1 LGKIFISHSSANN
14 AEALAMHDWLAEHG
28 WGDVF
33 LDLDPRRGLVAG
45 DRWQA
50 ALKAAAESCELILI
64 LISPDWAKS
73 KWCLAEFLL
82 AKQMNKRILGV
93 VVRPT
98 PLPDLPVELTAEW
111 QLVDLSA
118 SDAGWSVTLSPPRF
132 TPQATVTF
140 SGTGLARLAA
150 GLEKAGLDATTFHW
164 PPAADPQRVPYRGL
178 KPLDADDAGI
188 FFGRDGAIV
197 LTLDALRG
205 LASGAAPRIMT
216 ILGASGAGKS
226 SFLRAGL
233 LPRLSRDSRNFRVLP
248 TIRPERAALTGE
260 HGLAATLEAALRS
273 RNVTRNRADIRT
285 ALGQGAAAVAALLRD
300 IATTGD
306 TGDGD
311 TAGPPTLVIAVDQAE
326 ELLTADNAEAAAFL
340 TLVADLAR
348 SEEPAILVV
357 LTVRSDSFQQ
367 LQARPEL
374 AATQPHH
381 LVDLPPIP
389 AGSYGDIIRGP
400 ARRFAAASGKLTI
413 EETLVDALLGDIEQG
428 GSKDALPLL
437 AFTLE
442 RLYTDYGADGDLTL
456 DEYEKLGRTRGAI
469 EAAVEQALAKAD
481 SNPAIPRDRA
491 ARLALLRRGLIPWLA
506 GIDPETGTPRRRVA
520 RLAEVPEEARPLI
533 ELLVEQRL
541 LATDVDRSTG
551 ERTIEP
557 AHEALLRQ
565 WGALDSWLAEDSADL
580 GILEALRRA
589 ATEWE
594 ANARGPEYLAH
605 KGARLATAE
614 QAASQDRFAGYL
626 TSVDR
631 AYLAAAREAESAAVA
646 RARAARTRLTIA
658 AAVAGIVLVAGLT
671 AGWFIWSAGEAA
683 KRQAAASFAT
693 AQAEA
698 ALRDGRP
705 EEGARA
711 ALAAYD
717 IVPNVPT
724 RTAALA
730 AALSVSPNA
739 TAILP
744 LTDRVAEAT
753 WLDPDHVL
761 LLSPKGQLTTL
772 DLGMRKTAASVT
784 LEVTVAP
791 IAVRADGTGGGAIA
805 YSDASLTNLDGKPI
819 AAAPADGFA
828 AKAGTVKFSTDAKV
842 AALVG
847 LAGDALV
854 RDCRTLPCADTHLTP
869 PAGAEGLA
877 ANALTLK
884 PDGTA
889 LVVNWSPGQLALYA
903 DLKSAPVVV
912 PMPKDIAS
920 VGNVTA
926 MDWSAITNKVAM
938 DAGGG
943 EVIIFDPATHQLE
956 PLNLGMLP
964 GALEWSPTA
973 PDLAFAC
980 NYRQVCVYH
989 DGARRFTMQAAGH
1002 TEIIRAVRWS
1012 PDGASLVSYAPND
1025 PLRIWSV
1032 TQDDQVANTRQIDNP
1047 TPLLS
1052 LAVDR
1057 TRNIVAAGDRHA
1069 TVWVWTGDD
1078 PIATPYTL
1086 ANLDDARVTSLA
1098 FLSDGRLAAVYEN
1111 RRIAVWTL
1119 GNEIPTKEVELDNL
1133 QFSRVAVLSG
1143 DIRAA
1148 VPLSDKTVLVLS
1160 GDELRD
1166 TRIPAD
1172 TMPLDQWGLI
1182 AAPAANT
1189 AFVSYSDGS
1198 IRRRDLGA
1206 GTEGATIF
1214 DASTPLC
1221 GTTPTTDNNGSRS
1234 LDVTAD
1240 GKWLVATRTDAT
1252 LIVHSLA
1259 DPTKPICLPLPAP
1272 DSKTVAFS
1280 PNSQHLAVLSATDRL
1295 SVFDLAHPDQPILL
1309 GAPAVPENSPSA
1321 ILADRDNTRTTS
1333 WLAWQDDTT
1342 LLVSTV
1348 DGTVEALHLDPAG
1361 WRTRVDSLFAT
1372 P

>member
-33 LDLDPRRGLVAG
+33 LDLDPRRGLAAG

-82 AKQMNKRILGV
+82 AKQMNKAILGV
-93 VVRPT
+93 IVRPT
-98 PLPDLPVELTAEW
+98 PLADLPVELTAEW
-111 QLVDLSA
+111 QLVDLGA
-118 SDAGWSVTLSPPRF
+118 SDAGWSVTLGPPRHA
-132 TPQATVTF
+132 PATTVSF
-140 SGTGLARLAA
+140 SGTGLARLTA

-164 PPAADPQRVPYRGL
+164 PPADDPGRAPYRGL
-178 KPLDADDAGI
+178 RPLEAEDAGI
-188 FFGRDGAIV
+188 FFGRDGATV

-205 LASGAAPRIMT
+205 LASGAAPRVMT

-233 LPRLSRDSRNFRVLP
+233 LPRLGRDSRNFRVLP

-260 HGLAATLEAALRS
+260 HGLAAMLEAALKA
-273 RNVTRNRADIRT
+273 RNVIRNRAAIR
-285 ALGQGAAAVAALLRD
+285 AAVAEGAAAVGPLLRQ
-300 IATTGD
+300 IAETED
-306 TGDGD
+306 AGDGD
-311 TAGPPTLVIAVDQAE
+311 AGAPPTLVVAVDQAE
-326 ELLTADNAEAAAFL
+326 ELLGADNAEAGALLAL
-340 TLVADLAR
+340 LADLAKADD
-348 SEEPAILVV
+348 PAVLVIF
-357 LTVRSDSFQQ
+357 TVRSDSFQQ

-374 AATQPHH
+374 ASTQPHH

-389 AGSYGDIIRGP
+389 VGSYGDIIRGP
-400 ARRFAAASGKLTI
+400 TRRFAAASGNLRV
-413 EETLVDALLGDIEQG
+413 EETLVDALLADIEHG
-428 GSKDALPLL
+428 GGKDALPLL

-456 DEYEKLGRTRGAI
+456 AEYEKLGRIRGAI
-469 EAAVEQALAKAD
+469 EAAVEQALTRAD
-481 SNPAIPRDRA
+481 GNPAIPHDRA

-506 GIDPETGTPRRRVA
+506 GIDPETGSPRRRVA
-520 RLAEVPEEARPLI
+520 RLAEVPEEARPLV

-541 LATDVDRSTG
+541 LATDVDRATG

-565 WGALDSWLAEDSADL
+565 WGALESWLTEDSADL

-589 ATEWE
+589 AIEWE
-594 ANARGPEYLAH
+594 ANARGAEYLAH
-605 KGARLATAE
+605 TGARLATAE
-614 QAASQDRFAGYL
+614 QAAAQQRFAGYL
-626 TSVDR
+626 TSTDR
-631 AYLAAAREAESAAVA
+631 AYLAAARDAENAARA

-658 AAVAGIVLVAGLT
+658 AAIVGVVLVAGAT

-717 IVPNVPT
+717 IAPGTPT
-724 RTAALA
+724 RTAAFA

-739 TAILP
+739 LAILP
-744 LTDRVAEAT
+744 LTERVADTA

-761 LLSPKGQLTTL
+761 LLGPRGQLTTL
-772 DLGMRKTAASVT
+772 DLGMRQAVATATIQPA
-784 LEVTVAP
+784 APP
-791 IAVRADGTGGGAIA
+791 IAVRADGKGGGVIA
-805 YSDASLTNLDGKPI
+805 YADASLTDLEGKPV

-828 AKAGTVKFSTDAKV
+828 AKAGTARFSRDTRV
-842 AALVG
+842 VALVG
-847 LAGDALV
+847 LAGDVMV
-854 RDCRTLPCADTHLTP
+854 RDCRTLPCADTHLVA

-877 ANALTLK
+877 ANAVALK
-884 PDGTA
+884 PDGTS

-903 DLKSAPVVV
+903 DLKAAPVLV
-912 PMPKDIAS
+912 PIPKD
-920 VGNVTA
+920 VGGFGNVTA
-926 MDWSAITNKVAM
+926 MDWSAVANKIAL

-943 EVIIFDPATHQLE
+943 EVLVLDPATRQLQ
-956 PLNLGMLP
+956 PLNLHVLP

-980 NYRQVCVYH
+980 DDRQICVYRDCAKH
-989 DGARRFTMQAAGH
+989 LAMQATGH
-1002 TEIIRAVRWS
+1002 TDVIRSVHWS

-1032 TQDDQVANTRQIDNP
+1032 VQDDQVVTTRQIDTP
-1047 TPLLS
+1047 TSLLS

-1057 TRNIVAAGDRHA
+1057 THGVVAAGDRYA
-1069 TVWVWTGDD
+1069 TIWVWIGDN
-1078 PIATPYTL
+1078 PEATPYTL

-1111 RRIAVWTL
+1111 RRVAVWTI
-1119 GNEIPTKEVELDNL
+1119 GKDIPDKQVELDNL
-1133 QFSRVAVLSG
+1133 QFSRIAALRG
-1143 DIRAA
+1143 DIRVA

-1172 TMPLDQWGLI
+1172 TMPLDQWGLT
-1182 AAPAANT
+1182 AAPTDNT
-1189 AFVSYSDGS
+1189 AFVSYSDGG
-1198 IRRRDLGA
+1198 IARRDLGA
-1206 GTEGATIF
+1206 ATKGTVVF
-1214 DASTPLC
+1214 DAGTSLC
-1221 GTTPTTDNNGSRS
+1221 ATTPTADNNGSKS
-1234 LDVTAD
+1234 LEVSAD
-1240 GKWLVATRTDAT
+1240 GKWLAATRADST
-1252 LIVHSLA
+1252 LIVHNLA
-1259 DPTKPICLPLPAP
+1259 NPAGPICLALPAP

-1280 PNSQHLAVLSATDRL
+1280 PNSRRLAVLSATDRL
-1295 SVFDLAHPDQPILL
+1295 SVFDLANPDQPILL
-1309 GAPAVPENSPSA
+1309 GAPATPENSPTA
-1321 ILADRDNTRTTS
+1321 QLAARDNTRTTS
-1333 WLAWQDDTT
+1333 WLAWQDDAT
-1342 LLVSTV
+1342 LLVTTV

-1361 WRTRVDSLFAT
+1361 WRTRVDSLFAA